1 MRPWVDQVQ
10 AKPDASHADPGALIR
25 RVVEAVL
32 LMASVKTILEIA
44 VEQVFA
50 DGKWLKS
57 TRRPVALIG

>member
-1 MRPWVDQVQ
+1 MLIPEPW
-10 AKPDASHADPGALIR
+10 IR

-32 LMASVKTILEIA
+32 LMALVKTNLKIA